1 MSKKMKIQDLLEAH
15 LDKIVLGVIGVL
27 SLYLLWAFVLGNPYG
42 VEAYGRKLGPGQIDQ
57 MNRQQAQL
65 LAESLDTPADPI
77 IYDLTIS
84 ADFEE
89 LMRTSLP
96 TLAVHLSIPY
106 PGVGEQ
112 VFENDRV
119 YPIPEIVPLSEVQV
133 AFLRGAVHKPTEEV
147 TPEMPYRNVMTE
159 LGDLD
164 LVSVSGIIDIQT
176 LYRNFQ
182 QSFMGPRLAAT
193 WREPAYAKPV
203 FARMELQRRQK
214 LADGAW
220 GDWQALPRTQIDPF
234 RKLLE
239 QTPMTTEQMEYGG
252 VMLWVKQ
259 YDDPRVQFNLLQP
272 EPYDFASTLTAW
284 LPPKYQDEAQT
295 IIKRDEEELRRKL
308 REERQAARTTR
319 DDPAG
324 AGRQPTRPQPTRPQP
339 TRPRP
344 RGGREASPEMMMDPM
359 MMTPQPQRPAAAA
372 RRERTLDDI
381 LKDMQ
386 KERITDQTKLDS
398 LRDPLLV
405 WAHDDT
411 AKPGET
417 YQYRIR
423 LGVFNPI
430 AGREWFSEDQKQFK
444 NQVVLW
450 SSFSEPTNEVEIPR
464 MMQLFPTEAL
474 AKDAAGGVK
483 VDVARYFLGQWR
495 THEFEV
501 FPGQVIGESVEHTPP
516 AADATMAGR
525 GPMNEMMMMD
535 PFGGAGAGA
544 GAARGAG
551 MVASVPTTVDFT
563 TPYMLV
569 DVNTR
574 VEWGSS
580 FNRSEY
586 SQMLYYGPEQSM
598 LAMGIGKNNWT
609 PKMRN
614 EYAEIKDAE
623 QNAIPLDPTRS
634 SQPGMMPTPG
644 RGNPAEPPMMMPE
657 FMM

>member
-1 MSKKMKIQDLLEAH
+1 MSKKKKIQDLLEAH

-42 VEAYGRKLGPGQIDQ
+42 VEAHNRKLGPGQIDQ
-57 MNRQQAQL
+57 INRQQAQL
-65 LAESLDTPADPI
+65 LAGSLDDPADPI
-77 IYDLTIS
+77 IYDQTFL
-84 ADFEE
+84 ADFEG

-96 TLAVHLSIPY
+96 TLAVHLPIPY

-112 VFENDRV
+112 VFENDRI
-119 YPIPEIVPLSEVQV
+119 YPTPDIIPLTDVQV
-133 AFLRGAVHKPTEEV
+133 AYLRGAVHKPTEEI
-147 TPEMPYRNVMTE
+147 TPEVTYRNAMTE

-164 LVSVSGIIDIQT
+164 LVSVSGVIDIQT

-203 FARMELQRRQK
+203 FARLELQRRQK
-214 LADGAW
+214 LADGSW

-239 QTPMTTEQMEYGG
+239 GTPMTTEQMEYGG

-259 YDDPRVQFNLLQP
+259 YDDPRVQVNLLQP
-272 EPYDFASTLTAW
+272 EPYDFASMLTAW
-284 LPPKYQDEAQT
+284 LPPKYQDEAQA
-295 IIKRDEEELRRKL
+295 IVKRQSEELRRRL
-308 REERQAARTTR
+308 QQERQAARTGR
-319 DDPAG
+319 DDTG
-324 AGRQPTRPQPTRPQP
+324 AGRQPTTRPQPQRPQPTRPQP
-339 TRPRP
+339 
-344 RGGREASPEMMMDPM
+344 RGGRDASPEMMMDPM
-359 MMTPQPQRPAAAA
+359 MMPQPARPAVTA

-381 LKDMQ
+381 QKDVQ
-386 KERITDQTKLDS
+386 KQRITEQTKLENQ
-398 LRDPLLV
+398 RDPLLV

-411 AKPGET
+411 AQPGQT

-430 AGREWFSEDQKQFK
+430 AGRDWFAENQKQYK
-444 NQVVLW
+444 NQVILW
-450 SSFSEPTNEVEIPR
+450 SAFSEPTKDIEIPR
-464 MMQLFPTEAL
+464 MMQLFPTEVL
-474 AKDAAGGVK
+474 AKDAVGGVK

-495 THEFEV
+495 TQEFEV
-501 FPGQVIGESVEHTPP
+501 FPGQIIGQSVEHTAPTAAAMPP
-516 AADATMAGR
+516 GR
-525 GPMNEMMMMD
+525 GAMNEMMMM
-535 PFGGAGAGA
+535 
-544 GAARGAG
+544 GAG
-551 MVASVPTTVDFT
+551 MDGGMGVSIPTTVDFT

-574 VEWGSS
+574 VEWSSS

-586 SQMLYYGPEQSM
+586 SQMLYYGSEQSM

-609 PKMRN
+609 SKMRN
-614 EYAEIKDAE
+614 DYSEIKDAE
-623 QNAIPLDPTRS
+623 QNAVPLDPTRS
-634 SQPGMMPTPG
+634 STPGMSPTLD
-644 RGNPAEPPMMMPE
+644 RRTPAAPPMMMPE

>member
-1 MSKKMKIQDLLEAH
+1 MSKKKKIQNLLEVH
-15 LDKIVLGVIGVL
+15 LDKIVLGVIGVFG
-27 SLYLLWAFVLGNPYG
+27 LYLLWAFVLGNPYG
-42 VEAYGRKLGPGQIDQ
+42 AVAHGRKLGPGQIDQ
-57 MNRQQAQL
+57 INRQQSQY
-65 LAESLDTPADPI
+65 LAESLNDSADPV
-77 IYDLTIS
+77 IYDQTL
-84 ADFEE
+84 AVEFEE
-89 LMRTSLP
+89 QMRTSLP
-96 TLAVHLSIPY
+96 KLAVHLSIPY

-112 VFENDRV
+112 IFEDDRV
-119 YPIPEIVPLSEVQV
+119 YPTPEIVPLSDVQV

-147 TPEMPYRNVMTE
+147 TPEIPYRSVMTE
-159 LGDLD
+159 LGDMD

-176 LYRNFQ
+176 LFRNFQ
-182 QSFMGPRLAAT
+182 QSFVGPRLAAT
-193 WREPAYAKPV
+193 WREPAFAKPV
-203 FARMELQRRQK
+203 FAQMELQRRQK
-214 LADGAW
+214 LADGSW

-252 VMLWVKQ
+252 VMLWIKQ
-259 YDDPRVQFNLLQP
+259 YEDPRVQVNLLQP

-295 IIKRDEEELRRKL
+295 IIKRQEDELRRRL

-319 DDPAG
+319 DDSGG
-324 AGRQPTRPQPTRPQP
+324 AGRQPTTRPQPQRPQPTRPQP
-339 TRPRP
+339 
-344 RGGREASPEMMMDPM
+344 RGGRDAMPEMMMDPM
-359 MMTPQPQRPAAAA
+359 MMTPQRPVAAV

-381 LKDMQ
+381 QKDMQ
-386 KERITDQTKLDS
+386 KERITEQTKLDTP
-398 LRDPLLV
+398 RDPLLV

-411 AKPGET
+411 AQPGQT

-430 AGREWFSEDQKQFK
+430 AGRDWFAENQKQYK

-450 SSFSEPTNEVEIPR
+450 SNYSEPTKEVAIPR
-464 MMQLFPTEAL
+464 MMQLFPTEVL

-495 THEFEV
+495 TQEFEV
-501 FPGQVIGESVEHTPP
+501 FPGQVIGQSIEHTPLAAAP
-516 AADATMAGR
+516 ARGMAA
-525 GPMNEMMMMD
+525 EMMMMD
-535 PFGGAGAGA
+535 PFGGAGGVAG
-544 GAARGAG
+544 
-551 MVASVPTTVDFT
+551 VASLPTTVDFT

-569 DVNTR
+569 DINTR
-574 VEWGSS
+574 IEWGIS

-598 LAMGIGKNNWT
+598 LAMGIGKSNWT
-609 PKMRN
+609 SKMRSD
-614 EYAEIKDAE
+614 YVEIKDAE

-634 SQPGMMPTPG
+634 GTPGMMPTRD
-644 RGNPAEPPMMMPE
+644 RGNPATPPTMMMPE